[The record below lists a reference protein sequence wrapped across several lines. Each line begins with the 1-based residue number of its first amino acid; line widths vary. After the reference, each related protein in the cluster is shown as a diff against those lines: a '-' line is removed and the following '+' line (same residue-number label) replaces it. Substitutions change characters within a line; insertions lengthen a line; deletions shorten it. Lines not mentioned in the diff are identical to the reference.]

1 MINKKLAFKI
11 VVKTFNFS
19 RFGRTYNIS
28 KITENVDIISA
39 LEKIEKKCR
48 IGQDMDTESVNII
61 GSEFESQ
68 DTVGCKD
75 ATSHN
80 ADSTPVSNIPSGICT
95 TPSSRTADNLNSPP
109 TSAKRKLVDVYNL
122 DDDVYESA
130 TKPNAPRIG
139 DAKVVGTTK
148 LLIPKVEK

>member
-1 MINKKLAFKI
+1 MIDKKLAFKI

-109 TSAKRKLVDVYNL
+109 TSAKRKLVDVYDL